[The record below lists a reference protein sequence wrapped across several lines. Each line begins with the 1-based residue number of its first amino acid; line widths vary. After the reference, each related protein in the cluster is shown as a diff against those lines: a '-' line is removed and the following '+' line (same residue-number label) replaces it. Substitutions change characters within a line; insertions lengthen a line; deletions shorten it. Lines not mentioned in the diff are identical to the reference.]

1 MTVLQRQK
9 HLEKLAKIQ
18 VAISQGVKRKETA
31 IEPTPTAKRPC
42 TPADLPCCSRQL
54 LAEHLDE
61 VILPV
66 KVEEF
71 SGQVLTP
78 APVLEAIWKKAVDL
92 LSEKNAI
99 CAAPVSTNQ
108 SCMVKS
114 YTGSRPHLV
123 LAKKGGQYAC
133 DTVCGNFKSLGICSH
148 AVATAQYNGQ
158 LQKFIEW
165 FCQAK
170 RCPNLTKLVT
180 SQMPAGCGRKGG
192 KPARRRKKKS
202 DATSRVVF
210 SDRFSVPSTEA
221 ATVSTETSIIP
232 PSSSACNLS
241 PPPLVPI
248 ASAYATVVTSS
259 SLPDSPKS
267 PPLQL
272 KTARRHIPVF
282 PLCYHTSVFRLSL
295 LHWCRVHLL

>member
-1 MTVLQRQK
+1 
-9 HLEKLAKIQ
+9 
-18 VAISQGVKRKETA
+18 
-31 IEPTPTAKRPC
+31 
-42 TPADLPCCSRQL
+42 
-54 LAEHLDE
+54 
-61 VILPV
+61 
-66 KVEEF
+66 
-71 SGQVLTP
+71 
-78 APVLEAIWKKAVDL
+78 
-92 LSEKNAI
+92 
-99 CAAPVSTNQ
+99 
-108 SCMVKS
+108 
-114 YTGSRPHLV
+114 
-123 LAKKGGQYAC
+123 
-133 DTVCGNFKSLGICSH
+133 
-148 AVATAQYNGQ
+148 
-158 LQKFIEW
+158 
-165 FCQAK
+165 
-170 RCPNLTKLVT
+170 
-180 SQMPAGCGRKGG
+180 MPAGCGRKGG

-221 ATVSTETSIIP
+221 ATVSTETSSIP

-248 ASAYATVVTSS
+248 VSAYATVVTSS